1 MFSLMPLPYSRDALS
16 PAISEKTVE
25 LHYTKHHQGY
35 VNQLNDLVAQL
46 PQYADLSLEEVVK
59 RAYQEKNMKVFN
71 NGAQIIAHDSYW
83 LSLSS
88 VEEKRTLKEGALR
101 RAVEAAF
108 GSLES
113 LLDQWVQQ
121 GLAQFGSGWAW
132 LVTDTQGKLA
142 LTTTSNA
149 MLPWLDNPDLSPLLT
164 LDVWEHAYYVDYYN
178 VRKAYLEQVR
188 HYLNWEYAQEAYALL
203 KDKPKDV

>member
-1 MFSLMPLPYSRDALS
+1 MFSLMLLPYSLDALS

-46 PQYADLSLEEVVK
+46 PAYQGLSLEEVIK
-59 RAYQEKNMKVFN
+59 RAHQEKNIRVFN
-71 NGAQIIAHDSYW
+71 NGAQVIAHDLYW
-83 LSLSS
+83 RSLSP
-88 VEEKRTLKEGALR
+88 VKEKRVLEAGPLR
-101 RAVEAAF
+101 SAVETAF
-108 GSLES
+108 TSLQA

-132 LVTDTQGKLA
+132 LVTDKQGKLA

-149 MLPWLDNPDLSPLLT
+149 MLPWLESSDIVPLLV

-178 VRKAYLEQVR
+178 VRKAYLEQVV
-188 HYLNWEYAQEAYALL
+188 HYLNWDDAQNAYVRALEG
-203 KDKPKDV
+203 

>member
-46 PQYADLSLEEVVK
+46 SAYQELSLEAVVK
-59 RAYQEKNMKVFN
+59 RAHQEKNMKVFN
-71 NGAQIIAHDSYW
+71 NGAQIIAHDMYW
-83 LSLSS
+83 MSLSPVS
-88 VEEKRTLKEGALR
+88 EKRMLKEGALR
-101 RAVEAAF
+101 SAVESAF
-108 GSLES
+108 GSVQA

-132 LVTDTQGKLA
+132 LVTDKKGALT

-149 MLPWLDNPDLSPLLT
+149 MLPWLESSDIVPLLV

-178 VRKAYLEQVR
+178 VRKAYLEQVV
-188 HYLNWEYAQEAYALL
+188 HYINWEYAEEAYLRALEG
-203 KDKPKDV
+203 

>member
-1 MFSLMPLPYSRDALS
+1 MFSLMSLPYSRDALS

-35 VNQLNDLVAQL
+35 VNQLNALVEQMPAYQG
-46 PQYADLSLEEVVK
+46 LSLEEVVK
-59 RAYQEKNMKVFN
+59 RAHQEKNMKVFN
-71 NGAQIIAHDSYW
+71 NGAQIIAHDMYW
-83 LSLSS
+83 LSLSP
-88 VEEKRTLKEGALR
+88 VEEKRTLHEGVLFS
-101 RAVEAAF
+101 AVEAAF
-108 GSLES
+108 GSVQA

-132 LVTDTQGKLA
+132 LVTTKTGALT

-149 MLPWLDNPDLSPLLT
+149 MLPWLEDCDMFPLLT

-178 VRKAYLEQVR
+178 VRKAYLEKVV
-188 HYLNWEYAQEAYALL
+188 HYLNWEYAEEAYLRALRG
-203 KDKPKDV
+203 

>member
-35 VNQLNDLVAQL
+35 VNQLNDLVSQL
-46 PQYADLSLEEVVK
+46 PAYQDLSLEAVVK
-59 RAYQEKNMKVFN
+59 RAHQEKNMKVFN
-71 NGAQIIAHDSYW
+71 NSAQIIAHDMYW
-83 LSLSS
+83 LSLSPVS
-88 VEEKRTLKEGALR
+88 EKRTLKEGGLR
-101 RAVEAAF
+101 SAVESAF
-108 GSLES
+108 GSVQA
-113 LLDQWVQQ
+113 LLDQWVQH

-132 LVTDTQGKLA
+132 LVTDKKGALT

-149 MLPWLDNPDLSPLLT
+149 MLPWLESSDIMPLLV

-178 VRKAYLEQVR
+178 VRKAYLEQVV
-188 HYLNWEYAQEAYALL
+188 HYLNWEYAEEAYLRALQE
-203 KDKPKDV
+203 